1 MSVSLKNAFT
11 DYILNELD
19 FILENLET
27 FYFFQGH
34 MPTVQLLKKYDLMQF
49 AEVTKAVRYAIILL
63 HCVVVQKA
71 LTIKNFIWND

>member
-1 MSVSLKNAFT
+1 
-11 DYILNELD
+11 
-19 FILENLET
+19 
-27 FYFFQGH
+27 